1 MSKDKPPI
9 TALDIVEGRV
19 SVIELFNRETQ
30 QSIHVYWNGHVEG
43 LDENWVVKNL
53 LPSRQSLM
61 NFVASLPPIAC
72 ETSEASGLKQGS
84 PPYSSMSGLQN
95 STPSGA
101 K

>member
-1 MSKDKPPI
+1 MNKDRKPI
-9 TALDIVEGRV
+9 TALDIVEGRA
-19 SVIELFNRETQ
+19 SVIELFNKETRQ
-30 QSIHVYWNGHVEG
+30 NIHIYWSGHVEG

-84 PPYSSMSGLQN
+84 PPYSSMSGPQN
-95 STPSGA
+95 SAASGV